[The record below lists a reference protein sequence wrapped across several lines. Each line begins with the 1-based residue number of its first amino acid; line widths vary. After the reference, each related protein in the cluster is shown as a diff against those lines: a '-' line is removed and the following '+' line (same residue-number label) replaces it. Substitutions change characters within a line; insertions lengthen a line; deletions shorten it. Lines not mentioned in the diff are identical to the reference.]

1 MKLLIW
7 IYDLFFTALVYP
19 FRRR

>member
-7 IYDLFFTALVYP
+7 IDDLFFTALVYP